1 MESSNQPFYRGGMD
15 DQIVTAPNGARVNAD
30 YARFMEN
37 ASWSEV
43 RNWSV
48 SDSVNVITGYGLPNY
63 TFVEGESGLIIFDSG
78 VNKGMGVKLL
88 EKKNAFSSK
97 PISAIVYT
105 HHHYTGGAGGIL
117 ERQGTPDLPIYGHPK
132 LNQNLLNSFLIL
144 GGAQR
149 RRGPM
154 QMGHYLPDTGPDAF
168 YAIEE
173 PHFDNPDLNT
183 HAHRPVTHPVQHGE
197 SVVIDG
203 VEFVFYHVIADTD
216 DSLVI
221 HVPSQDLVIHNAAV
235 MPFLF
240 PLYTLR
246 GDFYRSVPDMVA
258 GIDLIRSLEP
268 RALVGCHG
276 HPILGR
282 QQAEAQLLRH
292 RDAYSFLYQQTVK
305 GINEGRT
312 PEELARSVKLP
323 SHWASAPDL
332 YPAYV
337 DVEHIVRGI
346 YRGLIG
352 WWSENSAD
360 LYPPEST
367 EFDRELIEGFGG
379 VDQVVNRAKRA
390 ADGQRYNL
398 AAKLLTSAVNVDQ
411 NHPEARKMLSRVL
424 RHMAQT
430 TPTGV
435 QSRSYLLTE
444 ALHWEGK
451 VDRTGPPQGSR
462 GFPPPSVASMLS
474 MPPAALVS
482 TLQFKADA
490 KAADDV
496 DITATLKFH
505 DVKESFNIAIR
516 GGAVEI
522 TEGILEHPSL
532 TLEMSYETWVRIV
545 LRQQDLKDLTE
556 TGLVVLSG
564 SRENF
569 NAFLAVYSNVL

>member
-1 MESSNQPFYRGGMD
+1 M
-15 DQIVTAPNGARVNAD
+15 
-30 YARFMEN
+30 
-37 ASWSEV
+37 
-43 RNWSV
+43 
-48 SDSVNVITGYGLPNY
+48 
-63 TFVEGESGLIIFDSG
+63 
-78 VNKGMGVKLL
+78 
-88 EKKNAFSSK
+88 
-97 PISAIVYT
+97 
-105 HHHYTGGAGGIL
+105 
-117 ERQGTPDLPIYGHPK
+117 
-132 LNQNLLNSFLIL
+132 
-144 GGAQR
+144 
-149 RRGPM
+149 
-154 QMGHYLPDTGPDAF
+154 
-168 YAIEE
+168 
-173 PHFDNPDLNT
+173 
-183 HAHRPVTHPVQHGE
+183 
-197 SVVIDG
+197 
-203 VEFVFYHVIADTD
+203 
-216 DSLVI
+216 
-221 HVPSQDLVIHNAAV
+221 
-235 MPFLF
+235 
-240 PLYTLR
+240 
-246 GDFYRSVPDMVA
+246 
-258 GIDLIRSLEP
+258 
-268 RALVGCHG
+268 
-276 HPILGR
+276 
-282 QQAEAQLLRH
+282 
-292 RDAYSFLYQQTVK
+292 
-305 GINEGRT
+305 
-312 PEELARSVKLP
+312 
-323 SHWASAPDL
+323 
-332 YPAYV
+332 
-337 DVEHIVRGI
+337 
-346 YRGLIG
+346 
-352 WWSENSAD
+352 
-360 LYPPEST
+360 
-367 EFDRELIEGFGG
+367 IEGFGG

-522 TEGILEHPSL
+522 TEGVLEHPSL